1 MARSF
6 PIGRKI
12 EGESN
17 GKTPRKGTSRNRLS
31 WFEKWFLNNKFV
43 TVLLITLL
51 ILLIVLVFSKIS
63 YLLGPIGSFFSVIG
77 FPLVMAGIFFY
88 MLNPFVTLLEKRGI
102 KRFVGIWIAFVL
114 VLLMMI
120 WGFAILIPII
130 RDQTIGIVREFP
142 TYWQAIE
149 SMTIE
154 LINYDWFTSL
164 QEQISEINADIFNTV
179 SEKLNEVLSNTVSG
193 LGSVVG
199 LLTNAFVGIVTMPII
214 LYYLLKEG
222 DKLPLTFLQIFPTNL
237 RESIGDLLKKV
248 NTQISQYVRGQIT
261 VAFFVGLMFVIG
273 YAIIGMKFGIVLG
286 IFAGFLN
293 IIPYMGS
300 FIAMVPAVIVAIV
313 DSPLMLAK
321 VLLVFSIEQ
330 FIEGRV
336 ISPQILGS
344 NLEVHPVTII
354 FVLLT
359 AGKLFGLT
367 GFILGIPGYAVLK
380 VLFMHIFEWYKEI
393 SGLYLDEPEIE
404 EEPEEDYLQE

>member
-1 MARSF
+1 
-6 PIGRKI
+6 
-12 EGESN
+12 
-17 GKTPRKGTSRNRLS
+17 
-31 WFEKWFLNNKFV
+31 V

-51 ILLIVLVFSKIS
+51 ILLIVLVFSKVS

-77 FPLVMAGIFFY
+77 FPLIMAGIFYY
-88 MLNPFVTLLEKRGI
+88 MLNPLVTLMEKRGI
-102 KRFVGIWIAFVL
+102 KRFVGTWIAFVL
-114 VLLMMI
+114 VLLLMI

-142 TYWQAIE
+142 AYWQALE

-154 LINYDWFTSL
+154 LVNYDWFTSL
-164 QEQISEINADIFNTV
+164 QDQINEINADIFNSV
-179 SEKLNEVLSNTVSG
+179 SAKLNEVLSNTVSG

-199 LLTNAFVGIVTMPII
+199 LLTNAFVGIITMPII

-222 DKLPLTFLQIFPTNL
+222 EKLPLTFLQFFPTNL
-237 RESIGDLLKKV
+237 RESIGELLKKI
-248 NTQISQYVRGQIT
+248 NTQISQYVRGQII

-273 YAIIGMKFGIVLG
+273 YAIVGMKFGIVLG
-286 IFAGFLN
+286 ILAGFLN

-300 FIAMVPAVIVAIV
+300 FIAMIPAVIVAIV

-336 ISPQILGS
+336 ISPQVLGS

-380 VLFMHIFEWYKEI
+380 VLFMHIFDWYKEI
-393 SGLYLDEPEIE
+393 SGLYLDEPEVE
-404 EEPEEDYLQE
+404 EEADEDYVQE

>member
-1 MARSF
+1 MERA
-6 PIGRKI
+6 
-12 EGESN
+12 
-17 GKTPRKGTSRNRLS
+17 PRRGTKSGNRLS

-63 YLLGPIGSFFSVIG
+63 YLLGPVGSFFSVIG
-77 FPLVMAGIFFY
+77 FPLIMAGIFFY
-88 MLNPFVTLLEKRGI
+88 MLNPLVTLMEKRGI

-114 VLLMMI
+114 VLLLMI

-130 RDQTIGIVREFP
+130 RDQTIGIIAEFP
-142 TYWQAIE
+142 SYWRAIE

-154 LINYDWFTSL
+154 LVNYDWFTSL

-222 DKLPLTFLQIFPTNL
+222 DKLPLSFLQFFPTNL
-237 RESIGDLLKKV
+237 RESIGDLLKKI
-248 NTQISQYVRGQIT
+248 NTQISQYVRGQII

-273 YAIIGMKFGIVLG
+273 YAIVGMKFGIVLG
-286 IFAGFLN
+286 ILAGFLN

-300 FIAMVPAVIVAIV
+300 FIAMIPAVIVAIV

-336 ISPQILGS
+336 ISPQVLGS

-393 SGLYLDEPEIE
+393 SGLYLDELEVE
-404 EEPEEDYLQE
+404 EEPDEDYPQE

>member
-1 MARSF
+1 MERA
-6 PIGRKI
+6 
-12 EGESN
+12 
-17 GKTPRKGTSRNRLS
+17 PRKGTSRNRLS

-164 QEQISEINADIFNTV
+164 QEQISESNADIFNTV

-222 DKLPLTFLQIFPTNL
+222 DKLPLTFLQLFPTNL

>member
-1 MARSF
+1 M
-6 PIGRKI
+6 
-12 EGESN
+12 
-17 GKTPRKGTSRNRLS
+17 
-31 WFEKWFLNNKFV
+31 
-43 TVLLITLL
+43 
-51 ILLIVLVFSKIS
+51 
-63 YLLGPIGSFFSVIG
+63 GPIGSFFSVIG
-77 FPLVMAGIFFY
+77 FPLIMAGIFYY
-88 MLNPFVTLLEKRGI
+88 MLNPLVTLMEKRGI
-102 KRFVGIWIAFVL
+102 KRFVGTWIAFVL

-142 TYWQAIE
+142 AYWQALE

-154 LINYDWFTSL
+154 LVNYDWFTSL
-164 QEQISEINADIFNTV
+164 QDQINEINSDIFNTV
-179 SEKLNEVLSNTVSG
+179 SAKLNEVLSNTVSG

-199 LLTNAFVGIVTMPII
+199 LLTNAFVGIITMPII

-222 DKLPLTFLQIFPTNL
+222 DKLPLTFLQFFPTNL
-237 RESIGDLLKKV
+237 RESIGELLKKI

-286 IFAGFLN
+286 ILAGFLN

-336 ISPQILGS
+336 ISPQVLGS

-380 VLFMHIFEWYKEI
+380 VLFMHIFDWYKEI

-404 EEPEEDYLQE
+404 EEPEEDYAQE

>member
-1 MARSF
+1 MERA
-6 PIGRKI
+6 
-12 EGESN
+12 
-17 GKTPRKGTSRNRLS
+17 PRRGTKSGNRLS
-31 WFEKWFLNNKFV
+31 WFERWFLNNKFV

-51 ILLIVLVFSKIS
+51 LLLIVLVFSKVS

-77 FPLVMAGIFFY
+77 FPLIMAGIFYY
-88 MLNPFVTLLEKRGI
+88 MLNPLVTLMEKRGI
-102 KRFVGIWIAFVL
+102 KRFAGTWIAFVL
-114 VLLMMI
+114 VLLLMI

-142 TYWQAIE
+142 AYWQALE

-154 LINYDWFTSL
+154 LVNYDWFTSL
-164 QEQISEINADIFNTV
+164 QDQINEINADIFNSV
-179 SEKLNEVLSNTVSG
+179 SAKLNEVLSNTVSG

-199 LLTNAFVGIVTMPII
+199 LLTNAFVGIITMPII

-222 DKLPLTFLQIFPTNL
+222 EKLPLTFLQFFPTNL
-237 RESIGDLLKKV
+237 RESIGELLKKI
-248 NTQISQYVRGQIT
+248 NTQISQYVRGQII

-273 YAIIGMKFGIVLG
+273 YAIVGMKFGIVLG
-286 IFAGFLN
+286 ILAGFLN

-300 FIAMVPAVIVAIV
+300 FIAMIPAVIVAIV

-336 ISPQILGS
+336 ISPQVLGS

-380 VLFMHIFEWYKEI
+380 VLFMHIFDWYKEI
-393 SGLYLDEPEIE
+393 SGLYLDEPEVE
-404 EEPEEDYLQE
+404 EEPDEDYVQE

>member
-1 MARSF
+1 MERA
-6 PIGRKI
+6 
-12 EGESN
+12 
-17 GKTPRKGTSRNRLS
+17 PRRGTKSGNRLS

-51 ILLIVLVFSKIS
+51 ILLIILVFSKIS

-77 FPLVMAGIFFY
+77 FPLIMAGIFYY
-88 MLNPFVTLLEKRGI
+88 MLNPMVTLMEKRGI
-102 KRFVGIWIAFVL
+102 KRFVGIWIAFVF
-114 VLLMMI
+114 VLLLII
-120 WGFAILIPII
+120 WGVAILIPII

-142 TYWQAIE
+142 AYWQAIE

-154 LINYDWFTSL
+154 FINYDWFTSL
-164 QEQISEINADIFNTV
+164 QEQVNEINADIFNTV

-199 LLTNAFVGIVTMPII
+199 LLTNAFVGIITMPII

-222 DKLPLTFLQIFPTNL
+222 DKLPLTFLQFFPTNL
-237 RESIGDLLKKV
+237 RESIGELLRKI

-286 IFAGFLN
+286 ILAGFLN

-336 ISPQILGS
+336 ISPQVLGS

-393 SGLYLDEPEIE
+393 SGLYLDEPEVE
-404 EEPEEDYLQE
+404 EETEEDYAQE

>member
-1 MARSF
+1 MER
-6 PIGRKI
+6 
-12 EGESN
+12 
-17 GKTPRKGTSRNRLS
+17 TPRRGTKSGNRLS

-63 YLLGPIGSFFSVIG
+63 HLLGPVGSFFSVIG
-77 FPLVMAGIFFY
+77 FPLIMAGIFYY
-88 MLNPFVTLLEKRGI
+88 MLNPLVTLMEKRGI
-102 KRFVGIWIAFVL
+102 KRFAGTWIAFVL

-142 TYWQAIE
+142 AYWQALE
-149 SMTIE
+149 TMTIE
-154 LINYDWFTSL
+154 LVNYDWFTSL
-164 QEQISEINADIFNTV
+164 QDQINQINADIFNSV
-179 SEKLNEVLSNTVSG
+179 SAKLNEVLSNTVSG

-199 LLTNAFVGIVTMPII
+199 ILTNAFVGIVTMPII

-222 DKLPLTFLQIFPTNL
+222 DKLPLTFLQFFPTNL
-237 RESIGDLLKKV
+237 RESIGELLKKI

-273 YAIIGMKFGIVLG
+273 YALIGMKFGIVLG
-286 IFAGFLN
+286 ILAGFLN

-336 ISPQILGS
+336 ISPQVLGS

-380 VLFMHIFEWYKEI
+380 VLFMHIFDWYKEI

-404 EEPEEDYLQE
+404 EEPEEDYVQE

>member
-1 MARSF
+1 MERA
-6 PIGRKI
+6 
-12 EGESN
+12 
-17 GKTPRKGTSRNRLS
+17 PRRGTKSGNRLS

-51 ILLIVLVFSKIS
+51 ILLIILVFSKIS

-77 FPLVMAGIFFY
+77 FPLIMAGIFYY
-88 MLNPFVTLLEKRGI
+88 MLNPMVTLMEKRGI
-102 KRFVGIWIAFVL
+102 KRFVGIWIAFVF
-114 VLLMMI
+114 VLLLII
-120 WGFAILIPII
+120 WGVAILIPII

-142 TYWQAIE
+142 AYWQAIE

-154 LINYDWFTSL
+154 FINYDWFTSL
-164 QEQISEINADIFNTV
+164 QEQINQINADIFNTV

-199 LLTNAFVGIVTMPII
+199 ILTNAFVGIITMPII
-214 LYYLLKEG
+214 LYYLLTEG
-222 DKLPLTFLQIFPTNL
+222 EKLPQSFLQFFPTNL
-237 RESIGDLLKKV
+237 RESIGELLRKI

-286 IFAGFLN
+286 ILAGFLN

-336 ISPQILGS
+336 ISPQVLGS

-367 GFILGIPGYAVLK
+367 GFILGIPGYAVFK
-380 VLFMHIFEWYKEI
+380 VLLMHIFEWYKEI
-393 SGLYLDEPEIE
+393 SGLYLDEPD
-404 EEPEEDYLQE
+404 EPEAEEGPVEDYPQE

>member
-1 MARSF
+1 MERA
-6 PIGRKI
+6 
-12 EGESN
+12 
-17 GKTPRKGTSRNRLS
+17 PRKGTSRNRLS

-199 LLTNAFVGIVTMPII
+199 LLTNAFVGIVTMPIS

-222 DKLPLTFLQIFPTNL
+222 DKLPLTFLQLFPTNL

>member
-1 MARSF
+1 MERA
-6 PIGRKI
+6 
-12 EGESN
+12 
-17 GKTPRKGTSRNRLS
+17 PRKGTSRNRLS

-130 RDQTIGIVREFP
+130 RDQTIGIIREFP

-164 QEQISEINADIFNTV
+164 QEQISELNADIFNTV

-222 DKLPLTFLQIFPTNL
+222 DKLPLTFLQLFPTNL

>member
-1 MARSF
+1 MERA
-6 PIGRKI
+6 
-12 EGESN
+12 
-17 GKTPRKGTSRNRLS
+17 PRRGTKSGNRLS

-51 ILLIVLVFSKIS
+51 ILLIILVFSKIS
-63 YLLGPIGSFFSVIG
+63 YLFGPIGSFFSVIG
-77 FPLVMAGIFFY
+77 FPLIMAGIFYY
-88 MLNPFVTLLEKRGI
+88 MLNPMVTLMEKRGI
-102 KRFVGIWIAFVL
+102 KRFVGIWIAFVF
-114 VLLMMI
+114 VLLLII
-120 WGFAILIPII
+120 WGVAILIPII

-142 TYWQAIE
+142 AYWQAIE

-154 LINYDWFTSL
+154 FINYDWFTSL
-164 QEQISEINADIFNTV
+164 QEQVNEINADIFNTV

-199 LLTNAFVGIVTMPII
+199 LLTNAFVGIITMPII

-222 DKLPLTFLQIFPTNL
+222 DKLPLTFLQFFPTNL
-237 RESIGDLLKKV
+237 RESIGELLRKI

-286 IFAGFLN
+286 ILAGFLN

-336 ISPQILGS
+336 ISPQVLGS

-359 AGKLFGLT
+359 GGKLFGLT

-393 SGLYLDEPEIE
+393 SGLYLDEPEVE
-404 EEPEEDYLQE
+404 EETEEDYAQE

>member
-1 MARSF
+1 MERA
-6 PIGRKI
+6 
-12 EGESN
+12 
-17 GKTPRKGTSRNRLS
+17 PRKGTSRNRLS

-199 LLTNAFVGIVTMPII
+199 LLTNGFVGIVTMPII

-222 DKLPLTFLQIFPTNL
+222 DKLPLTFLQLFPTNL

>member
-1 MARSF
+1 MERA
-6 PIGRKI
+6 
-12 EGESN
+12 
-17 GKTPRKGTSRNRLS
+17 PRKGTSRNRLS

-179 SEKLNEVLSNTVSG
+179 SEKLNEALSNTVSG

>member
-1 MARSF
+1 MERA
-6 PIGRKI
+6 
-12 EGESN
+12 
-17 GKTPRKGTSRNRLS
+17 PRKGTSRNRLS

-120 WGFAILIPII
+120 LGFAILIPII

-222 DKLPLTFLQIFPTNL
+222 DKLPLTFLQLFPTNL

-393 SGLYLDEPEIE
+393 SGLYLDELEIE

>member
-1 MARSF
+1 MERA
-6 PIGRKI
+6 
-12 EGESN
+12 
-17 GKTPRKGTSRNRLS
+17 PRKGTSRNRLS

-164 QEQISEINADIFNTV
+164 QEQISEINADIFNSV

-222 DKLPLTFLQIFPTNL
+222 DKLPLTFLQLFPTNL

-273 YAIIGMKFGIVLG
+273 YAIIGMKFAIVLG

-336 ISPQILGS
+336 ISPQVLGS

-404 EEPEEDYLQE
+404 EEPDEDYLQE

>member
-1 MARSF
+1 MEKA
-6 PIGRKI
+6 
-12 EGESN
+12 
-17 GKTPRKGTSRNRLS
+17 PRRGNKHANRYS
-31 WFEKWFLNNKFV
+31 WFDKWFLNNKFV
-43 TVLLITLL
+43 TVLLIVLL
-51 ILLIVLVFSKIS
+51 ILLIVLVFTKVS
-63 YLLGPIGSFFSVIG
+63 YLLGPISSFFSVIG
-77 FPLVMAGIFFY
+77 FPLVMAGIFYY
-88 MLNPFVTLLEKRGI
+88 MLNPFVTFMEKKGI
-102 KRFVGIWIAFVL
+102 KRFVGIWVAFVL
-114 VLLMMI
+114 VLLGMI

-142 TYWQAIE
+142 SYWQAIE
-149 SMTIE
+149 KMTIE
-154 LINYDWFTSL
+154 LVNYEWFTSL
-164 QEQISEINADIFNTV
+164 QEQINQANADIFKSV
-179 SEKLNEVLSNTVSG
+179 SEKLNQLLSNTVSG

-222 DKLPLTFLQIFPTNL
+222 ERLPPSFLQFFPTNL
-237 RESIGDLLKKV
+237 RESIGELLKKI

-273 YAIIGMKFGIVLG
+273 YAVIGMKYGIVLG
-286 IFAGFLN
+286 ILAGFLN

-300 FIAMVPAVIVAIV
+300 FLAMVPAVIVAIV

-336 ISPQILGS
+336 ISPQVLGS

-380 VLFMHIFEWYKEI
+380 VLFLHIFEWYKEI
-393 SGLYLDEPEIE
+393 SGLYL
-404 EEPEEDYLQE
+404 EEPEAEEGPDEDYIQE

>member
-1 MARSF
+1 MERA
-6 PIGRKI
+6 
-12 EGESN
+12 
-17 GKTPRKGTSRNRLS
+17 PRKGTSRNRLS

-179 SEKLNEVLSNTVSG
+179 YEKLNEVLSNTVSG

-222 DKLPLTFLQIFPTNL
+222 DKLPLTFLQLFPTNL

>member
-1 MARSF
+1 MERA
-6 PIGRKI
+6 
-12 EGESN
+12 
-17 GKTPRKGTSRNRLS
+17 PRRGTKSGNRLS
-31 WFEKWFLNNKFV
+31 WFERWFLNNKFV

-51 ILLIVLVFSKIS
+51 LLLIVLVFSKVS

-77 FPLVMAGIFFY
+77 FPLIMAGIFYY
-88 MLNPFVTLLEKRGI
+88 MLNPLVTLMEKRGI
-102 KRFVGIWIAFVL
+102 KRFAGTWIAFVL
-114 VLLMMI
+114 VLLLMI

-142 TYWQAIE
+142 AYWQALE

-154 LINYDWFTSL
+154 LVNYDWFTSL
-164 QEQISEINADIFNTV
+164 QDQINEINADIFNSV
-179 SEKLNEVLSNTVSG
+179 SAKLNEVLSNTVSG

-199 LLTNAFVGIVTMPII
+199 LLTNAFVGIITMPII

-222 DKLPLTFLQIFPTNL
+222 EKLPLTFLQFFPTNL
-237 RESIGDLLKKV
+237 RESIGELLKKI
-248 NTQISQYVRGQIT
+248 NTQISQYVRGQII

-273 YAIIGMKFGIVLG
+273 YAIVGMKFGIVLG
-286 IFAGFLN
+286 ILAGFLN

-300 FIAMVPAVIVAIV
+300 FIAMIPAVIVAIV

-321 VLLVFSIEQ
+321 VMLVFSIEQ

-336 ISPQILGS
+336 ISPQVLGS

-380 VLFMHIFEWYKEI
+380 VLFMHIFDWYKEI
-393 SGLYLDEPEIE
+393 SGLYLDEPEVE
-404 EEPEEDYLQE
+404 EEPDEDYVQE

>member
-1 MARSF
+1 MERA
-6 PIGRKI
+6 
-12 EGESN
+12 
-17 GKTPRKGTSRNRLS
+17 PRRGTKSGNRLS
-31 WFEKWFLNNKFV
+31 WFERWFLNNKFV

-51 ILLIVLVFSKIS
+51 ILLIVLVFSKVS

-77 FPLVMAGIFFY
+77 FPLIMAGIFYY
-88 MLNPFVTLLEKRGI
+88 MLNPLVTLMEKRGI
-102 KRFVGIWIAFVL
+102 KRFVGTLIAFVL
-114 VLLMMI
+114 VLLLMI

-142 TYWQAIE
+142 AYWQALE

-154 LINYDWFTSL
+154 LVNYDWFTSL
-164 QEQISEINADIFNTV
+164 QDQINEINADIFNSV
-179 SEKLNEVLSNTVSG
+179 SAKLNEVLSNTVSG

-199 LLTNAFVGIVTMPII
+199 LLTNAFVGIITMPII
-214 LYYLLKEG
+214 LYYLLIEG
-222 DKLPLTFLQIFPTNL
+222 EKLPLTFLQFFPTNL
-237 RESIGDLLKKV
+237 RESIGELLKKI
-248 NTQISQYVRGQIT
+248 NTQISQYVRGQII

-273 YAIIGMKFGIVLG
+273 YAIVGMKFGIVLG
-286 IFAGFLN
+286 ILAGFLN

-300 FIAMVPAVIVAIV
+300 FIAMIPAVIVAIV

-336 ISPQILGS
+336 ISPQVLGS

-380 VLFMHIFEWYKEI
+380 VLFMHIFDWYKEI
-393 SGLYLDEPEIE
+393 SGLYLDEPEVE
-404 EEPEEDYLQE
+404 EESDEDYVQE

>member
-1 MARSF
+1 MERA
-6 PIGRKI
+6 
-12 EGESN
+12 
-17 GKTPRKGTSRNRLS
+17 PRRGTKSGNRLS
-31 WFEKWFLNNKFV
+31 WFERWFLNNKFV

-51 ILLIVLVFSKIS
+51 ILLIVLVFSKVS

-77 FPLVMAGIFFY
+77 FPLIMAGIFYY
-88 MLNPFVTLLEKRGI
+88 MLNPLVTLMEKRGI
-102 KRFVGIWIAFVL
+102 KRFVGTWIAFVL
-114 VLLMMI
+114 VLLLMI

-142 TYWQAIE
+142 AYWQALE

-154 LINYDWFTSL
+154 LVNYDWFTSL
-164 QEQISEINADIFNTV
+164 QDQINEINADIFNSV
-179 SEKLNEVLSNTVSG
+179 SAKLNEVLSNTVSG

-199 LLTNAFVGIVTMPII
+199 LLTNAFVGIITMPII

-222 DKLPLTFLQIFPTNL
+222 EKLPLTFLKFFPTNL
-237 RESIGDLLKKV
+237 RESIGELLKKI
-248 NTQISQYVRGQIT
+248 NTQISQYVRGQII

-273 YAIIGMKFGIVLG
+273 YAIVGMKFGIVLG
-286 IFAGFLN
+286 ILAGFLN

-300 FIAMVPAVIVAIV
+300 FIAMIPAVIVAIV

-336 ISPQILGS
+336 ISPQVLGS

-380 VLFMHIFEWYKEI
+380 VLFMHIFDWYKEI
-393 SGLYLDEPEIE
+393 SGLYLDEPEVE
-404 EEPEEDYLQE
+404 EEPEEDYAQE

>member
-1 MARSF
+1 MERA
-6 PIGRKI
+6 
-12 EGESN
+12 
-17 GKTPRKGTSRNRLS
+17 PRKGTSRNRLS

-336 ISPQILGS
+336 ISPQALGS

>member
-1 MARSF
+1 MERA
-6 PIGRKI
+6 
-12 EGESN
+12 
-17 GKTPRKGTSRNRLS
+17 PRKGTSRNRLS

-77 FPLVMAGIFFY
+77 FPLIMAGIFFY
-88 MLNPFVTLLEKRGI
+88 MLNPLVTLMEKRGI

-142 TYWQAIE
+142 AYWQAIE
-149 SMTIE
+149 SMTTE

-164 QEQISEINADIFNTV
+164 QEQINQINADLFNSV
-179 SEKLNEVLSNTVSG
+179 SAKLNELLSNTVSG

-222 DKLPLTFLQIFPTNL
+222 DRLPLSFLQFFPTNL
-237 RESIGDLLKKV
+237 RESIGELLKKI

-261 VAFFVGLMFVIG
+261 VAFFVGLMFVVG

-286 IFAGFLN
+286 ILAGFLN

-336 ISPQILGS
+336 ISPQVLGS

-380 VLFMHIFEWYKEI
+380 VLLMHIFEWYKEI
-393 SGLYLDEPEIE
+393 SGLYLDEPEVE
-404 EEPEEDYLQE
+404 EEPEEDYPQE

>member
-1 MARSF
+1 MERA
-6 PIGRKI
+6 
-12 EGESN
+12 
-17 GKTPRKGTSRNRLS
+17 PRKGTSRNRLS

-164 QEQISEINADIFNTV
+164 QEQIREINADIFNTV

-222 DKLPLTFLQIFPTNL
+222 DKLPLTFLQLFPTNL

>member
-1 MARSF
+1 
-6 PIGRKI
+6 
-12 EGESN
+12 
-17 GKTPRKGTSRNRLS
+17 
-31 WFEKWFLNNKFV
+31 
-43 TVLLITLL
+43 
-51 ILLIVLVFSKIS
+51 
-63 YLLGPIGSFFSVIG
+63 
-77 FPLVMAGIFFY
+77 
-88 MLNPFVTLLEKRGI
+88 
-102 KRFVGIWIAFVL
+102 
-114 VLLMMI
+114 
-120 WGFAILIPII
+120 
-130 RDQTIGIVREFP
+130 
-142 TYWQAIE
+142 
-149 SMTIE
+149 
-154 LINYDWFTSL
+154 
-164 QEQISEINADIFNTV
+164 
-179 SEKLNEVLSNTVSG
+179 
-193 LGSVVG
+193 
-199 LLTNAFVGIVTMPII
+199 
-214 LYYLLKEG
+214 
-222 DKLPLTFLQIFPTNL
+222 
-237 RESIGDLLKKV
+237 
-248 NTQISQYVRGQIT
+248 
-261 VAFFVGLMFVIG
+261 MFVICA
-273 YAIIGMKFGIVLG
+273 AIIGMKFGIVRG
-286 IFAGFLN
+286 IFAGSPN

>member
-1 MARSF
+1 M
-6 PIGRKI
+6 
-12 EGESN
+12 
-17 GKTPRKGTSRNRLS
+17 S

-43 TVLLITLL
+43 T
-51 ILLIVLVFSKIS
+51 ILLIILLLLLIVFVFSKVS

-77 FPLVMAGIFFY
+77 FPLVMAGIFYY
-88 MLNPFVTLLEKRGI
+88 MLNPLVTLMEKKGI
-102 KRFVGIWIAFVL
+102 KRFVGTWIAFVL
-114 VLLMMI
+114 VLLLMI

-130 RDQTIGIVREFP
+130 RDQTVGIVKEFP
-142 TYWQAIE
+142 SYWQAIE

-154 LINYDWFTSL
+154 LVNYDWFTSL
-164 QEQISEINADIFNTV
+164 QEQINQINADIFNTV
-179 SEKLNEVLSNTVSG
+179 SAKLNEVLSNTVSG

-199 LLTNAFVGIVTMPII
+199 LLTNAFVGIITMPII
-214 LYYLLKEG
+214 LYYLLTEG
-222 DKLPLTFLQIFPTNL
+222 EKLPQSFLQFFPTNL
-237 RESIGDLLKKV
+237 RESIGELLKKI

-286 IFAGFLN
+286 ILAGFLN

-336 ISPQILGS
+336 ISPQVLGS

-367 GFILGIPGYAVLK
+367 GFILGIPGYAVFK
-380 VLFMHIFEWYKEI
+380 VLLMHIFEWYKEI
-393 SGLYLDEPEIE
+393 SGLYLDEPD
-404 EEPEEDYLQE
+404 EPEAEEGPAEDYPQE

>member
-1 MARSF
+1 MERA
-6 PIGRKI
+6 
-12 EGESN
+12 
-17 GKTPRKGTSRNRLS
+17 PRKGTSRNRLS

-248 NTQISQYVRGQIT
+248 NTQISQYVRGKIT

>member
-1 MARSF
+1 MERA
-6 PIGRKI
+6 
-12 EGESN
+12 
-17 GKTPRKGTSRNRLS
+17 PRRGTKSGNRLS
-31 WFEKWFLNNKFV
+31 WFERWFLNNKFV

-51 ILLIVLVFSKIS
+51 ILLIVLVFSKVS

-77 FPLVMAGIFFY
+77 FPLIMAGIFYY
-88 MLNPFVTLLEKRGI
+88 MLNPLVTLMEKRGI
-102 KRFVGIWIAFVL
+102 KRFVGTWIAFVL
-114 VLLMMI
+114 VLLLMI

-142 TYWQAIE
+142 AYWQALE

-154 LINYDWFTSL
+154 LVNYDWFTSL
-164 QEQISEINADIFNTV
+164 QDQINEINADIFNSV
-179 SEKLNEVLSNTVSG
+179 SAKLNEVLSNTVSG

-199 LLTNAFVGIVTMPII
+199 LLTNAFVGIITMPII

-222 DKLPLTFLQIFPTNL
+222 DKLPLTFLQFFPTNL
-237 RESIGDLLKKV
+237 RESIGELLKKI
-248 NTQISQYVRGQIT
+248 NTQISQYVRGQII

-286 IFAGFLN
+286 ILAGFLN

-300 FIAMVPAVIVAIV
+300 FIAMIPAVIVAIV

-336 ISPQILGS
+336 ISPQVLGS

-380 VLFMHIFEWYKEI
+380 VLFMHIFDWYKEI
-393 SGLYLDEPEIE
+393 SGLYLDEPEVE
-404 EEPEEDYLQE
+404 EEPDEDYVQE

>member
-1 MARSF
+1 MERA
-6 PIGRKI
+6 
-12 EGESN
+12 
-17 GKTPRKGTSRNRLS
+17 PRRGTKSGNRLS
-31 WFEKWFLNNKFV
+31 WFERWFLNNKFV

-51 ILLIVLVFSKIS
+51 ILLIVLVFSKVS

-77 FPLVMAGIFFY
+77 FPLIMAGIFYY
-88 MLNPFVTLLEKRGI
+88 MLNPLVTLMEKRGI
-102 KRFVGIWIAFVL
+102 KRFVGTWIAFVL
-114 VLLMMI
+114 VLLLMI

-142 TYWQAIE
+142 AYWQALE

-164 QEQISEINADIFNTV
+164 QDQINEINADIFNNV
-179 SEKLNEVLSNTVSG
+179 SAKLNEVLSNTVSG

-199 LLTNAFVGIVTMPII
+199 LLTNAFVGIITMPII

-222 DKLPLTFLQIFPTNL
+222 EKLPLTFLQFFPTNL
-237 RESIGDLLKKV
+237 RESIGELLKKI
-248 NTQISQYVRGQIT
+248 NTQISQYVRGQII

-273 YAIIGMKFGIVLG
+273 YAIVGMKFGIVLG
-286 IFAGFLN
+286 ILAGFLN

-300 FIAMVPAVIVAIV
+300 FIAMIPAVIVAIV

-336 ISPQILGS
+336 ISPQVLGS

-380 VLFMHIFEWYKEI
+380 VLFMHIFDWYKEI
-393 SGLYLDEPEIE
+393 SGLYLDEPEVE
-404 EEPEEDYLQE
+404 EEPDEDYVQE

>member
-1 MARSF
+1 MERA
-6 PIGRKI
+6 
-12 EGESN
+12 
-17 GKTPRKGTSRNRLS
+17 PRRGTKSGNRLS

-63 YLLGPIGSFFSVIG
+63 YLLGPVGSFFSVIG
-77 FPLVMAGIFFY
+77 FPLLMAGIFYY
-88 MLNPFVTLLEKRGI
+88 MLNPLVSLMEKRGI

-114 VLLMMI
+114 VLLLMI
-120 WGFAILIPII
+120 WGIAILIPII
-130 RDQTIGIVREFP
+130 RDQTIGIVQEFP
-142 TYWQAIE
+142 AYWRAIE
-149 SMTIE
+149 RMTIE
-154 LINYDWFTSL
+154 LVNYDWFTSL
-164 QEQISEINADIFNTV
+164 QQQISEINADIFNTV

-199 LLTNAFVGIVTMPII
+199 LLTNAFVGIITMPII

-222 DKLPLTFLQIFPTNL
+222 DKLPLTFLQFFPTNL
-237 RESIGDLLKKV
+237 RESIGDLLRKI
-248 NTQISQYVRGQIT
+248 NTQISQYVRGQII

-273 YAIIGMKFGIVLG
+273 YAIVGMKFGIVLG
-286 IFAGFLN
+286 ILAGFLN

-300 FIAMVPAVIVAIV
+300 FIAMIPAVIVAIV

-336 ISPQILGS
+336 ISPQVLGS

-393 SGLYLDEPEIE
+393 SGLYLDEPEVE
-404 EEPEEDYLQE
+404 EEPDEDYVQE

>member
-1 MARSF
+1 MER
-6 PIGRKI
+6 G
-12 EGESN
+12 
-17 GKTPRKGTSRNRLS
+17 PRRGTKSGNRLS
-31 WFEKWFLNNKFV
+31 WFERWFLNNKFV
-43 TVLLITLL
+43 TVLLIPLL
-51 ILLIVLVFSKIS
+51 ILLIVFVFSKIS

-77 FPLVMAGIFFY
+77 FPLIMAGIFYY
-88 MLNPFVTLLEKRGI
+88 MLNPLVTLMEKRGI
-102 KRFVGIWIAFVL
+102 KRFVGTWIAFVL

-142 TYWQAIE
+142 AYWQALE

-154 LINYDWFTSL
+154 LVNYDWFTSL
-164 QEQISEINADIFNTV
+164 QDQINEINSDIFNTV
-179 SEKLNEVLSNTVSG
+179 SAKLNEVLSNTVSG

-199 LLTNAFVGIVTMPII
+199 LLTNAFVGIITMPII

-222 DKLPLTFLQIFPTNL
+222 DKLPLTFLQFFPTNL
-237 RESIGDLLKKV
+237 RESIGELLKKI

-286 IFAGFLN
+286 ILAGFLN

-300 FIAMVPAVIVAIV
+300 FIAMVPAAIVAIV

-336 ISPQILGS
+336 ISPQVLGS

-380 VLFMHIFEWYKEI
+380 VLFMHIFDWYKEI

-404 EEPEEDYLQE
+404 EEPEEDYAQE